1 LVTVPALFC
10 TVPQLPAPMLVV
22 KLSSLGF
29 GEKPQQAAR
38 VVVVT
43 LDVVVVVVARL
54 VVVTVTHPQSVV
66 VGSGMHA

>member
-1 LVTVPALFC
+1 VPALFC
-10 TVPQLPAPMLVV
+10 TVPQLPAPMPVV
-22 KLSSLGF
+22 KLSSFGF

-43 LDVVVVVVARL
+43 LDVVVVVVGGI

>member
-1 LVTVPALFC
+1 MP
-10 TVPQLPAPMLVV
+10 VV
-22 KLSSLGF
+22 KLSSFGF
-29 GEKPQQAAR
+29 GEKPQQAAM

-54 VVVTVTHPQSVV
+54 VVVTLTHPQSVV

>member
-1 LVTVPALFC
+1 
-10 TVPQLPAPMLVV
+10 MLVV

-43 LDVVVVVVARL
+43 LDVVVVVLDRV
-54 VVVTVTHPQSVV
+54 VVVTVTHPQTVV
-66 VGSGMHA
+66 VGSGMHC